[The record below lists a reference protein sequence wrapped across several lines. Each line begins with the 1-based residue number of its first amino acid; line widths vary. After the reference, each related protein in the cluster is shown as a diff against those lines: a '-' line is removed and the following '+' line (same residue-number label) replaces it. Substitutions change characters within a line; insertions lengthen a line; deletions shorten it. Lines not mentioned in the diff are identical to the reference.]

1 MLDKKTVTIRRKNV
15 YLDVVPELVDKYVA
29 KGYDVLDSNGNVVKQ
44 SVPQDVESL
53 RLAFD
58 EHTKTITRLQDRIK
72 ELEAQ
77 LKTESQRT
85 VKAEQA
91 PAKTEVTVETKPKAT
106 GKKSK
111 KTV

>member
-1 MLDKKTVTIRRKNV
+1 MLDKKTVTVRRKNV

-44 SVPQDVESL
+44 SVPQDIESL

-58 EHTKTITRLQDRIK
+58 NHTKTIARLQDRIK
-72 ELEAQ
+72 ELEAE
-77 LKTESQRT
+77 LKTKSKISD
-85 VKAEQA
+85 VAEQA
-91 PAKTEVTVETKPKAT
+91 PAKTETTVETKQKAT

-111 KTV
+111 RTV

>member
-1 MLDKKTVTIRRKNV
+1 MLDKKTVTVRRKNV

-29 KGYDVLDSNGNVVKQ
+29 KGYDVLDSNGNVVKR

-58 EHTKTITRLQDRIK
+58 EHTKTIARLQDRIK

-77 LKTESQRT
+77 LKTKSQTT

-91 PAKTEVTVETKPKAT
+91 PAKTEVITETKPKAT